1 MVNPV
6 QPIFHRYLCF
16 QGHGLE
22 IETWSDLPVGSGM
35 GTSSILA
42 GCVLSAL
49 WTAVG
54 TSYSLGDLNH
64 AVMIEINGCFL
75 SLICDNL
82 LVYFLFPHN
91 ITRKTEKSTSELSKI
106 SFKICISIS

>member
-1 MVNPV
+1 MYV
-6 QPIFHRYLCF
+6 QTFCHRSSLCF
-16 QGHGLE
+16 QGYGLE

-54 TSYSLGDLNH
+54 TKYSLGDLNH
-64 AVMIEINGCFL
+64 AVIIE
-75 SLICDNL
+75 NL
-82 LVYFLFPHN
+82 TDMLPQL
-91 ITRKTEKSTSELSKI
+91 
-106 SFKICISIS
+106 

>member
-1 MVNPV
+1 M
-6 QPIFHRYLCF
+6 QDARIYAKSYSLK
-16 QGHGLE
+16 GHGLE

-42 GCVLSAL
+42 GCVLAAL

-64 AVMIEINGCFL
+64 AVRVL
-75 SLICDNL
+75 SCPFCCS
-82 LVYFLFPHN
+82 LVHLVIYF
-91 ITRKTEKSTSELSKI
+91 I
-106 SFKICISIS
+106 